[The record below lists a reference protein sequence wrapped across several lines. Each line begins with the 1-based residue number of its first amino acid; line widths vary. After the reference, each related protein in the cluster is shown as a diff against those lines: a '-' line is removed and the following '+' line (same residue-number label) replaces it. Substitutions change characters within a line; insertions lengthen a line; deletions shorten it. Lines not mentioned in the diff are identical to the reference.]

1 MKTLSFEKR
10 FKNIQ
15 EIGLELYGYII
26 MNESKATWVDFYLEE
41 YTPKEALKEMS
52 K

>member
-1 MKTLSFEKR
+1 MKTLSFENW

-15 EIGLELYGYII
+15 EIGLEFYGYII
-26 MNESKATWVDFYLEE
+26 TNESKDTWVDFYLEE
-41 YTPKEALKEMS
+41 YTAKEALKEMT